1 MAGHLLYSTNP
12 YFAYEVAHTY
22 LKNRQPVWCCESFDP
37 GSIFNEAKL
46 SMIGPSSSPR
56 AIAKQLR
63 EAVEHEDQ
71 HSPLITR
78 YRQEFTRMAADWS
91 RRQMITDRQAQE
103 IRALARQPNFRKWRP
118 LVYLIPR
125 QPMQDSG
132 RLHLVPVKQRAAH
145 GAEWEIRDLDL
156 EECDILEWR

>member
-12 YFAYEVAHTY
+12 YFAYEVARTY
-22 LKNRQPVWCCESFDP
+22 LKNCQLVWCCESFDP
-37 GSIFNEAKL
+37 SSIFNDAKL

-56 AIAKQLR
+56 AIAQLLR
-63 EAVEHEDQ
+63 DAVEHEDQ
-71 HSPLITR
+71 HSPLINR
-78 YRQEFTRMAADWS
+78 YRHRFSRMARDW
-91 RRQMITDRQAQE
+91 RERQMITEQQAQE
-103 IRALARQPNFRKWRP
+103 IRELVHQPSFRKWRP

-132 RLHLVPVKQRAAH
+132 RLHLVAVHQRAAH